1 MLTERVA
8 TKAMPVLSF
17 TTDCGDVLCLVDVVG
32 DLLDKDDLVIAT
44 AVQPAAAPVPLLMEH
59 LYVGT
64 VAPAVEDVTQSDR
77 LLADAVVSR
86 PDVVTVEVAREL
98 TRTQKRSIRRKA
110 AKPMVWSGEVRPS
123 SPSITEEVPVVSQ
136 QVVNQTQAEQAQQ
149 PVPEHSWRAERESW
163 RLELELTPAQQGAV
177 IGAKGGV
184 IKQLQQQ
191 HRARIS
197 IDKHT
202 GYCTVRASTPEQA
215 DKAAEDVL
223 AVAAASD
230 TRRKGQQQKQQRER
244 ALRPAK
250 ARAMPLDEA
259 HELLSCERRVK
270 ALRVPVKLR
279 KIESTKARVASKDNW
294 IEVTELKQLEMEA
307 QYQQELDQLCKQ
319 KLPRDAQ
326 TLKVL
331 KSRVAQERKA
341 QQQ

>member
-1 MLTERVA
+1 
-8 TKAMPVLSF
+8 
-17 TTDCGDVLCLVDVVG
+17 
-32 DLLDKDDLVIAT
+32 
-44 AVQPAAAPVPLLMEH
+44 
-59 LYVGT
+59 
-64 VAPAVEDVTQSDR
+64 
-77 LLADAVVSR
+77 
-86 PDVVTVEVAREL
+86 
-98 TRTQKRSIRRKA
+98 
-110 AKPMVWSGEVRPS
+110 MVWSGEVSTS
-123 SPSITEEVPVVSQ
+123 SPSITAEVPVVSQ
-136 QVVNQTQAEQAQQ
+136 QVVNQAQAEQAQQ

-191 HRARIS
+191 HRVRIN

-215 DKAAEDVL
+215 NKAAEDVL

-244 ALRPAK
+244 AQRPTK

-270 ALRVPVKLR
+270 ALRVKLR
-279 KIESTKARVASKDNW
+279 KIESTKARVVSKDNW

-319 KLPRDAQ
+319 KLPRDSQ

-331 KSRVAQERKA
+331 KSRVAQKSKA

>member
-17 TTDCGDVLCLVDVVG
+17 TTDCGDALCLVDMVG

-44 AVQPAAAPVPLLMEH
+44 AVQPAAAPVLLLVEH

-64 VAPAVEDVTQSDR
+64 VAPAVEDVTQSDS
-77 LLADAVVSR
+77 LLADAAVSQ
-86 PDVVTVEVAREL
+86 PDTVEVAREL

-110 AKPMVWSGEVRPS
+110 AKPMAWSGEVRPS
-123 SPSITEEVPVVSQ
+123 SPSTTEEPPVVSQ
-136 QVVNQTQAEQAQQ
+136 PVVNQTQAEQAQQ

-191 HRARIS
+191 HCARIS
-197 IDKHT
+197 IDKDT

-215 DKAAEDVL
+215 DTAAEAVL
-223 AVAAASD
+223 AIAAASD
-230 TRRKGQQQKQQRER
+230 TSRKGQQQKQPRER
-244 ALRPAK
+244 AQRPTK
-250 ARAMPLDEA
+250 ARAMSLDEA

-270 ALRVPVKLR
+270 ALRVKLR

-319 KLPRDAQ
+319 KLPRDSQ

-341 QQQ
+341 QEQ